1 MGSGREGLQ
10 GAELA
15 APCFLLPQSMRGKWG
30 VEGGAWEPG
39 AGSPGKGLLPLPT
52 SHYPLPTTHYPLPVS
67 LHSNGLSLGAL

>member
-39 AGSPGKGLLPLPT
+39 ARERGS
-52 SHYPLPTTHYPLPVS
+52 SHSLLPTTHYPLPVS